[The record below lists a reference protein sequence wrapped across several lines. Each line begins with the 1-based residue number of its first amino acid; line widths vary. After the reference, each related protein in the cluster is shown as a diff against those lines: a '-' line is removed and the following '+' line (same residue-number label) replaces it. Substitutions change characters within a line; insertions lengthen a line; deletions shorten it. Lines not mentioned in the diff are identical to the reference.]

1 MHEFLSSDLIKIVTS
16 ILMLVIS
23 GALGVISN
31 YYSKKSKITA
41 SDISQGEVNN
51 IYYILERIV
60 EDCVEA
66 TNQTFVDSLKK
77 SGDFTKEN
85 QEAAFKKTF
94 EAVRNIITEEI
105 TTDKINVEE
114 LIKQLIEKTVARKNT
129 EKENTELRLNTVS
142 VSRV

>member
-23 GALGVISN
+23 GALGVVSN
-31 YYSKKSKITA
+31 YFSKKSKIIA
-41 SDISQGEVNN
+41 SDMSQDEVNN

-60 EDCVEA
+60 ADCVEA

-114 LIKQLIEKTVARKNT
+114 LIKQLIERSVASQNAK
-129 EKENTELRLNTVS
+129 KKKIQYLD
-142 VSRV
+142 